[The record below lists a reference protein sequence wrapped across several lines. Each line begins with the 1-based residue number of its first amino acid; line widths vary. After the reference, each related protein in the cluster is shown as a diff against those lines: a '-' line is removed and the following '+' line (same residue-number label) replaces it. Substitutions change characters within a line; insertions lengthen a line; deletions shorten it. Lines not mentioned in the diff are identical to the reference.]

1 MSDGVE
7 VHVGWTG
14 HSRIDFDKKRIRKV
28 MRARGRDIQKE
39 ARRLVAR
46 RAISEAGQYPGRD
59 SGTLWRSIKAKVSR
73 SGFLVRIAPQKT
85 AEMGKDFYP
94 AYLWFGVRQGRALG
108 KVAAGQGVGKSNRR
122 RRGARAIETS
132 ARSLNGWRIEPRAN
146 YMTEALARRREVSEN
161 AIKNALKDA
170 LIPR

>member
-14 HSRIDFDKKRIRKV
+14 HTRIDFDKKKIRKV

-46 RAISEAGQYPGRD
+46 RAVSAPGEYPGRD
-59 SGTLWRSIKAKVSR
+59 TGTLWRSIKSKVSR

-85 AEMGKDFYP
+85 PEMGGDFYP
-94 AYLWFGVRQGRALG
+94 AFLWYGVRRKGG
-108 KVAAGQGVGKSNRR
+108 DEG
-122 RRGARAIETS
+122 S
-132 ARSLNGWRIEPRAN
+132 AWRIDPRAN
-146 YMTEALARRREVSEN
+146 YMTEALDRRREVSQST
-161 AIKNALKDA
+161 IKAALQDA

>member
-14 HSRIDFDKKRIRKV
+14 HSRIDFDKKKIRKV

-46 RAISEAGQYPGRD
+46 RAVSEPGEYPGRD
-59 SGTLWRSIKAKVSR
+59 TGTLWRSIKSKVSR

-85 AEMGKDFYP
+85 PEMGKDFYP
-94 AYLWFGVRQGRALG
+94 AFLWYGVRRKG
-108 KVAAGQGVGKSNRR
+108 
-122 RRGARAIETS
+122 GAEGS
-132 ARSLNGWRIEPRAN
+132 GWRIEARAN
-146 YMTEALARRREVSEN
+146 YMTEALDRRREVSQTT
-161 AIKNALKDA
+161 IKAALQDA

>member
-14 HSRIDFDKKRIRKV
+14 HSRIDFDKKKIRKV

-46 RAISEAGQYPGRD
+46 RALSQPGDYPGRD
-59 SGTLWRSIKAKVSR
+59 SGTLWRSIKSKVSR

-85 AEMGKDFYP
+85 PEMGKDFYP
-94 AYLWFGVRQGRALG
+94 AFLWYGVRRT
-108 KVAAGQGVGKSNRR
+108 AGEEGS
-122 RRGARAIETS
+122 
-132 ARSLNGWRIEPRAN
+132 GWRVEPRKN
-146 YMTEALARRREVSEN
+146 YMTEALDKRREVSET
-161 AIKNALKDA
+161 AIMAALKDA

>member
-46 RAISEAGQYPGRD
+46 RAISQAGDYPGRD
-59 SGTLWRSIKAKVSR
+59 KGTLWRSIKAKVSR
-73 SGFLVRIAPQKT
+73 SGFLVRVAPQKT

-94 AYLWFGVRQGRALG
+94 AYLWYGVH
-108 KVAAGQGVGKSNRR
+108 
-122 RRGARAIETS
+122 RGS
-132 ARSLNGWRIEPRAN
+132 SRSTGHKKQIDNGAGWRIEPRKN

-161 AIKNALKDA
+161 AIRNALKDA

>member
-14 HSRIDFDKKRIRKV
+14 HSRIDFDKKKIRKV
-28 MRARGRDIQKE
+28 MRARGRDVQKE

-46 RAISEAGQYPGRD
+46 RAISQAGDYPGRD
-59 SGTLWRSIKAKVSR
+59 SGVLWRSIKAKVSR

-94 AYLWFGVRQGRALG
+94 AYLWYGV
-108 KVAAGQGVGKSNRR
+108 
-122 RRGARAIETS
+122 RRGAT
-132 ARSLNGWRIEPRAN
+132 RSKNHGRQADTGTGWRIEPRKN
-146 YMTEALARRREVSEN
+146 YMTEALSRRREVSEN

>member
-14 HSRIDFDKKRIRKV
+14 HSRIDFDKKKIRKV

-46 RAISEAGQYPGRD
+46 RAVSQPGEYPGRD
-59 SGTLWRSIKAKVSR
+59 TGTLWRSIKSKVSR

-85 AEMGKDFYP
+85 PEMGGDFYP
-94 AYLWFGVRQGRALG
+94 AFLWYGVRRKGG
-108 KVAAGQGVGKSNRR
+108 EEGS
-122 RRGARAIETS
+122 
-132 ARSLNGWRIEPRAN
+132 GWRIEARAN
-146 YMTEALARRREVSEN
+146 YMTEALDKRREVSEN
-161 AIKNALKDA
+161 AIKTALKDA